1 MMHLTHL
8 TSKQVDLY
16 RPFTEHHTLTS
27 INTSHYPLMHAVP
40 LYDAPNTSSLST
52 LVNISTSTPSFCLS
66 LSCIL
71 HGIIGVPKGT
81 FRGLGGGSGG
91 GSSSGGSGGGGEG
104 DDKGRVTQGV
114 AGTATATGAGAGRK
128 GDRANKDSL
137 QAIASGGGGGSS
149 AGNGVKFSSS
159 SSSSS
164 SSSHREEGAT
174 GYGSRGKPR
183 SSTSSSSQGQGLGQ
197 GHGHS
202 SSFMDAA
209 RIDAL
214 LYPPGDDGDHEEGR
228 DGVVS
233 GYDNSGNDDVS
244 SGGNED
250 DRCFVC
256 NEGMGKLLLCD
267 FPGCPR
273 AYHQICVL
281 TTFPVPLGGEE
292 VGGGGGGGDDDSSSA
307 VWFCPR
313 HQCVCCDALQLNP
326 EPEYEPEYMYQ
337 NSSSSDSA
345 ATATAASSSRGG
357 GGRSG
362 RANSGSSGSG
372 DVRYVAVPPAKPP
385 QPLSLYALQVTTL

>member
-1 MMHLTHL
+1 M
-8 TSKQVDLY
+8 
-16 RPFTEHHTLTS
+16 
-27 INTSHYPLMHAVP
+27 
-40 LYDAPNTSSLST
+40 
-52 LVNISTSTPSFCLS
+52 
-66 LSCIL
+66 
-71 HGIIGVPKGT
+71 
-81 FRGLGGGSGG
+81 
-91 GSSSGGSGGGGEG
+91 
-104 DDKGRVTQGV
+104 
-114 AGTATATGAGAGRK
+114 
-128 GDRANKDSL
+128 NKDSL
-137 QAIASGGGGGSS
+137 QAIASGGSGSSGGS
-149 AGNGVKFSSS
+149 NGVKFSSS
-159 SSSSS
+159 SSSA
-164 SSSHREEGAT
+164 SSSHREEGTT

-183 SSTSSSSQGQGLGQ
+183 SSTSGSQSQGQGQGQ
-197 GHGHS
+197 GQGQS
-202 SSFMDAA
+202 SSFTDAA
-209 RIDAL
+209 LIDAL
-214 LYPPGDDGDHEEGR
+214 LYPPGDDDLDDEGR

-281 TTFPVPLGGEE
+281 TTFPVPLGEDE
-292 VGGGGGGGDDDSSSA
+292 VGGGGGDDDPSSA

-345 ATATAASSSRGG
+345 ATATATTSSRGG

-372 DVRYVAVPPAKPP
+372 DVRYVAIPPAKPP
-385 QPLSLYALQVTTL
+385 QPLSLCALQPLPYILPRTVGDSGGLGATNGSTDSVASSSGSRVQALSGFFVAGQGPAPGQGLGLEPGVALHRGQGLSRRTLRTCSGCPLALCGDCETGISEACGKPVLRSHRPNPLTNTKQVSLYPNPYLHRH